1 MSENG
6 CCVVCVYR
14 SRGLYKLVTEVW
26 NGLKR
31 RLIQCCLM
39 QLFFLCSLGQNEY
52 SVQSL
57 CETLGQMSV
66 LFNFCDHLF
75 VIVWVK

>member
-6 CCVVCVYR
+6 CCVVCVYG
-14 SRGLYKLVTEVW
+14 SRGLCKLVTEVW

-39 QLFFLCSLGQNEY
+39 QLFLLCSLGQNEY

>member
-6 CCVVCVYR
+6 CCVVCVYGW
-14 SRGLYKLVTEVW
+14 SGLYKLVTEVW
-26 NGLKR
+26 NGLKS
-31 RLIQCCLM
+31 
-39 QLFFLCSLGQNEY
+39 LCSLGQNEY

-57 CETLGQMSV
+57 SETLGQMNV

-75 VIVWVK
+75 VIVWVR

>member
-6 CCVVCVYR
+6 CCVVCVYG

-39 QLFFLCSLGQNEY
+39 QFFFYVLKVKMNILF
-52 SVQSL
+52 SL
-57 CETLGQMSV
+57 CVKL
-66 LFNFCDHLF
+66 
-75 VIVWVK
+75 WVK